1 MSFNKTRIPKKKK
14 NTPTNVTTLTIIFS
28 ISILIFSF
36 ILTVINWKILKVSKT
51 IRDISA
57 LVLSETV
64 VIKDE
69 SIRVRVVSEE
79 VLEETIKMRKALDMP
94 EEPRGTPN

>member
-1 MSFNKTRIPKKKK
+1 MI
-14 NTPTNVTTLTIIFS
+14 TLTIIFS
-28 ISILIFSF
+28 IAILMFSI
-36 ILTVINWKILKVSKT
+36 ILTVINWKILQVSKT

-69 SIRVRVVSEE
+69 SIRVRIVSEE

-94 EEPRGTPN
+94 EKPRGTLD

>member
-1 MSFNKTRIPKKKK
+1 M
-14 NTPTNVTTLTIIFS
+14 TTLTIILS

>member
-1 MSFNKTRIPKKKK
+1 M
-14 NTPTNVTTLTIIFS
+14 TTLTIIFS
-28 ISILIFSF
+28 IAILMFSI
-36 ILTVINWKILKVSKT
+36 ILTAINWKILQVSKT

-69 SIRVRVVSEE
+69 SIRVRIVSEE

-94 EEPRGTPN
+94 EEPRGTLD

>member
-1 MSFNKTRIPKKKK
+1 M
-14 NTPTNVTTLTIIFS
+14 TTLTIIFS

-57 LVLSETV
+57 LVLAETV

>member
-1 MSFNKTRIPKKKK
+1 MI
-14 NTPTNVTTLTIIFS
+14 LIFFS
-28 ISILIFSF
+28 VAILIFSI
-36 ILTVINWKILKVSKT
+36 ILTIINWKILQVSKT

-64 VIKDE
+64 VIKHE

-79 VLEETIKMRKALDMP
+79 VLEETIKLRQSLGDV
-94 EEPRGTPN
+94 EQN

>member
-1 MSFNKTRIPKKKK
+1 MI
-14 NTPTNVTTLTIIFS
+14 TLTIIFS
-28 ISILIFSF
+28 IAILMFSI
-36 ILTVINWKILKVSKT
+36 ILTVINWKILQVSKT

-69 SIRVRVVSEE
+69 SIRVRIVSEE

>member
-1 MSFNKTRIPKKKK
+1 M
-14 NTPTNVTTLTIIFS
+14 FS
-28 ISILIFSF
+28 I
-36 ILTVINWKILKVSKT
+36 ILTVINWKILQVSKT

>member
-1 MSFNKTRIPKKKK
+1 M
-14 NTPTNVTTLTIIFS
+14 TTLTIIFS
-28 ISILIFSF
+28 IAILMFSI
-36 ILTVINWKILKVSKT
+36 ILTVINWKILQVSKT

-69 SIRVRVVSEE
+69 SIRVRVVSED
-79 VLEETIKMRKALDMP
+79 EEGSRYARETKRNP
-94 EEPRGTPN
+94 

>member
-1 MSFNKTRIPKKKK
+1 M
-14 NTPTNVTTLTIIFS
+14 TLIIFS
-28 ISILIFSF
+28 SILLCFSF
-36 ILTVINWKILKVSKT
+36 ILTVINWKILQVSIT

-64 VIKDE
+64 VIKEE
-69 SIRVRVVSEE
+69 SIRVRIVSEE

-94 EEPRGTPN
+94 EEQKEGRR